1 MAPPPHLGHQTA
13 VFQITLKIPRKP
25 LMDIVLKK
33 EKKRKTKTQNA
44 FRIDKMLNTKLTWEV
59 GGHQGCIKH

>member
-25 LMDIVLKK
+25 LMDIVFKKK
-33 EKKRKTKTQNA
+33 EKNRKTKTQNA
-44 FRIDKMLNTKLTWEV
+44 FRIDKMLNTKLT
-59 GGHQGCIKH
+59 